1 VTLDSIDQNDPTQ
14 SHQHCAVVDDLSAG
28 HRLDQVAA
36 KLFAEFS
43 RSRLQQWIKTGEL
56 LVDGVPKS
64 VDHRLKGGEEL
75 VICAAQTRE
84 GEWVAQP
91 IMLDIIHQDAD
102 IIVLNK
108 PIGLVVHPAPGNWDG
123 TLLNGLLYQFPQL
136 REVPRAGIV
145 HRLDKDTSGLMVV
158 AKTLQAHAALV
169 AQLQART
176 VKREYEAL
184 VYGRVTTSGV
194 VDRPIGRHPK
204 ARTKMAVIES
214 GKQAVT
220 HYAVIQRY
228 GHCSHLRVQL
238 ETGRTHQIRVH
249 MAHIRHPLVGDAVY
263 GGRALSRPA
272 CGAASDDIVQGFPR
286 QALHAAALGLDHP
299 QTGKAQRWCAPLPA
313 DFGELLRALDAADN
327 R

>member
-1 VTLDSIDQNDPTQ
+1 MTLDLIDQNDPTQ
-14 SHQHCAVVDDLSAG
+14 SHQHCAVVDDLNAG
-28 HRLDQVAA
+28 YRLDQVAA

-56 LVDGVPKS
+56 LVDGLPKS

-84 GEWVAQP
+84 GEWMAQP

-184 VYGRVTTSGV
+184 VYGRVTSSGV

-204 ARTKMAVIES
+204 VRTRMAVIES

-220 HYAVIQRY
+220 HYTVIQRY

-263 GGRALSRPA
+263 GGRAVSRPA
-272 CGAASDDIVQGFPR
+272 SGAASDDIVQRFPR

>member
-1 VTLDSIDQNDPTQ
+1 M
-14 SHQHCAVVDDLSAG
+14 
-28 HRLDQVAA
+28 
-36 KLFAEFS
+36 FAEFS

-56 LVDGVPKS
+56 LVDGAPKS

-91 IMLDIIHQDAD
+91 MILDIIHQDAD

-136 REVPRAGIV
+136 REVPRVGIV

-184 VYGRVTTSGV
+184 VYGRVTSSGM

-263 GGRALSRPA
+263 GGRAVSRPA
-272 CGAASDDIVQGFPR
+272 SGAASDDIVQGFPR

>member
-1 VTLDSIDQNDPTQ
+1 MTLDSIDQNDPTQ
-14 SHQHCAVVDDLSAG
+14 SHKHCAVVDDLSAG

-123 TLLNGLLYQFPQL
+123 TLLNGLLFQFPQL

-272 CGAASDDIVQGFPR
+272 SGAASDDIVQGFPR